1 MKHKYLETHR
11 EEERTGKVD
20 QKSAKHCDVPGW
32 AAGPPWPFPLWA
44 SIPPFLGITLQA
56 GGGAR
61 GSFHPTVGSVGLL
74 KSSLKTL
81 IYPDPR
87 VQHEDETPHPPASS
101 PGLLRH
107 CLPMKKRVV
116 CTILLQQLDS
126 PVP

>member
-11 EEERTGKVD
+11 EEKRTGKVD
-20 QKSAKHCDVPGW
+20 QKSARHCDVPGW

-56 GGGAR
+56 GGAAR

-81 IYPDPR
+81 TYPDPR
-87 VQHEDETPHPPASS
+87 VQHEDETPHPAASS